1 MEAQAA
7 DMVEKNEK
15 EMHARAVAAGLVF
28 DRSDDDEIVSITPH
42 PYLTWTHLS
51 PTGRF
56 A

>member
-28 DRSDDDEIVSITPH
+28 DRSDDDEIVSITSN
-42 PYLTWTHLS
+42 PYLT
-51 PTGRF
+51 
-56 A
+56 